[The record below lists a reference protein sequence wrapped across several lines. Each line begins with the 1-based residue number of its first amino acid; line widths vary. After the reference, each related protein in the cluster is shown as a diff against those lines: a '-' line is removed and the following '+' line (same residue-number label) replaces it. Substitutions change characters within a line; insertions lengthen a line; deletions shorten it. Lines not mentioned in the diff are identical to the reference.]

1 MADQQGK
8 KDGRADKP
16 VAADM
21 WSEISHFAWKRRPGA
36 VQPPILAKQVSAR
49 TA

>member
-8 KDGRADKP
+8 KDGDKRP

-21 WSEISHFAWKRRPGA
+21 WSEISYFAWKRRPDA
-36 VQPPILAKQVSAR
+36 VQAPSLANQASAR